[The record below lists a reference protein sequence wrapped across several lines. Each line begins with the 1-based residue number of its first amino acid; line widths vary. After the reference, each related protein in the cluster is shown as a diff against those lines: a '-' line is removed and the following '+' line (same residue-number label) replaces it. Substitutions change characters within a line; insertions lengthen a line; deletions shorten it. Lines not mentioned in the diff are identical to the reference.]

1 MRVTV
6 ATIINADM
14 DARPMATT
22 APSSIVGVGQDAA
35 LTLLGN
41 PGKATPLA
49 K

>member
-14 DARPMATT
+14 EARPMATT
-22 APSSIVGVGQDAA
+22 ARSPVVRVGQDAA

-41 PGKATPLA
+41 SRKATP